1 MTRTRPRGPKVEMPR
16 RPPPGSST
24 GPPSSLGVTPMS
36 RVMRRSI
43 RPPARLCQDGPTEW
57 MTPSLT
63 EMPPSSAPRARASP
77 PGCGSPAGSGA
88 GSGVPSSRKATTL
101 VPGSRPATRAVKALP
116 SANVTCASPTSGNLC
131 SEATTTSLRQSVP
144 ERIRC
149 PGTAMPATRG
159 RASLTRSASASDK
172 LIRGFSAISA
182 MIFSPIRRSQENGA
196 GRDTAPP
203 AGWGGRRC
211 NALAGSADR
220 N

>member
-1 MTRTRPRGPKVEMPR
+1 
-16 RPPPGSST
+16 
-24 GPPSSLGVTPMS
+24 MS

-43 RPPARLCQDGPTEW
+43 RPPARLCHDGPTEW

-63 EMPPSSAPRARASP
+63 AMPPSSAPRARASP

-88 GSGVPSSRKATTL
+88 GSGPPSSRKATTL

-116 SANVTCASPTSGNLC
+116 SANVTFASPASGNLC

-149 PGTAMPATRG
+149 PGTAILATRS
-159 RASLTRSASASDK
+159 RASLTRSASACGQVDQ
-172 LIRGFSAISA
+172 RVFSNIGHDL
-182 MIFSPIRRSQENGA
+182 SPVRLGQENGP
-196 GRDTAPP
+196 GRDPAPP
-203 AGWGGRRC
+203 DGWGGRRC
-211 NALAGSADR
+211 NSLAGSADR